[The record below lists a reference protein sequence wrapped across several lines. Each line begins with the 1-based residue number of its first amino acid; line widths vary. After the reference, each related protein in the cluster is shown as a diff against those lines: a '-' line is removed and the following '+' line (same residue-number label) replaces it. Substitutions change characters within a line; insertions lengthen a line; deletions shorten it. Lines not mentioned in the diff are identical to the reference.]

1 VADDL
6 GRLVIRL
13 NPLDGEPTHIV
24 TILGKRP
31 THDDPIPLSEAQVVA
46 LRDTRQVNP
55 EAPAVV
61 RRQDQR

>member
-1 VADDL
+1 MGVVWIQLQDQHRSAKCDRDSLDDL

-31 THDDPIPLSEAQVVA
+31 THDDPIPLSDA
-46 LRDTRQVNP
+46 
-55 EAPAVV
+55 
-61 RRQDQR
+61 